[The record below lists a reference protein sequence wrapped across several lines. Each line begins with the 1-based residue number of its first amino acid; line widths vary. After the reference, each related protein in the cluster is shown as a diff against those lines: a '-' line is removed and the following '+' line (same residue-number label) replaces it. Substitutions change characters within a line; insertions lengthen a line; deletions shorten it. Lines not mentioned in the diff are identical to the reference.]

1 VLIEE
6 SLCKLV
12 LHVFR
17 QVGRNLLTQCFT
29 CPRILA
35 LTEHVI
41 INGAVPACVDAGA
54 AVTAQQLSLR
64 PASIW
69 LHGTE
74 LLMHKP
80 HGLSFN
86 YPRTYERLNA
96 TEMRRRCV
104 HSPLGCV
111 ITTCSSDGRKVAS
124 YAVPTQR
131 S

>member
-1 VLIEE
+1 V

-17 QVGRNLLTQCFT
+17 QVGRNSLTQCFA

-41 INGAVPACVDAGA
+41 FNGAVPACVDAGA
-54 AVTAQQLSLR
+54 AVIAQQLSL

-80 HGLSFN
+80 LCLSFN

-104 HSPLGCV
+104 YSPLGCV

-124 YAVPTQR
+124 HAVATQR